1 MTSPDHLARKDVLD
15 DVNRTV
21 TLACQKRLGF
31 VLYDNHFSVF
41 RRQRKGRGIHL
52 SFVTES

>member
-1 MTSPDHLARKDVLD
+1 MHFHGTSSARKDVL

-31 VLYDNHFSVF
+31 VLYHNHFSVF
-41 RRQRKGRGIHL
+41 LRQRKGRGIHL
-52 SFVTES
+52 SFVTEP